1 MTGTYHIGAARF
13 EADPLAPGL
22 HILSTPIG
30 NLGDITLRA
39 LSALAAADLVLC
51 EDTRTS
57 GKLMERFAIKAKL
70 EPYHEHNAD
79 KVRPRIIARLKEGA
93 RIALISDAGTPLVS
107 DPGYRLVMEAVD
119 EGIAVSACP
128 GASAV
133 LHALAI
139 AGLPTNRFMFLGFFP
154 EKDGDRAR
162 LCAEVKGIRST
173 LLFFESPHRIV
184 ETLQAMAAGLP
195 GRRFAV
201 GRELTKLHEDMLRGT
216 ADEIAAVLAA
226 RPAIKGEITIVAGP
240 PAEMTH
246 SLEEAEPAMREALAA
261 MPASKAAAEIAK
273 RFGLPRKEVYARMLA
288 LKQ

>member
-1 MTGTYHIGAARF
+1 
-13 EADPLAPGL
+13 
-22 HILSTPIG
+22 
-30 NLGDITLRA
+30 
-39 LSALAAADLVLC
+39 
-51 EDTRTS
+51 
-57 GKLMERFAIKAKL
+57 
-70 EPYHEHNAD
+70 
-79 KVRPRIIARLKEGA
+79 LKEGA

>member
-22 HILSTPIG
+22 HIVSTPIG

-107 DPGYRLVMEAVD
+107 DPGYRLLMEAVD

-162 LCAEVKGIRST
+162 LFAEVRDIRST

-184 ETLQAMAAGLP
+184 ETLRAMANGLP

-201 GRELTKLHEDMLRGT
+201 GRELTKLHEEMLRGE

-240 PAEMTH
+240 PAEVAHT
-246 SLEEAEPAMREALAA
+246 LEEAEPAMREALAA

-273 RFGLPRKEVYARMLA
+273 RFNLPRKEVYARMLA